1 MQRGEGDQRRST
13 LLFYLLRPRQRWEN
27 ILVLEGFADITLL
40 SVRPFIPSLLASLHL
55 TQFSLVRSLSVM
67 VGTKHYA

>member
-27 ILVLEGFADITLL
+27 ILVLEGFADIGA
-40 SVRPFIPSLLASLHL
+40 PFYTIVACELTL